1 MTAIKTM
8 LRATILTGAI
18 AFLPS
23 LAGADTTQPSDADP
37 TDVVPDHA
45 QAEVGAKPI
54 ATTSSVP
61 DHAQAEARGVGD
73 EVTSNPTDRIPD
85 HAEAEEPG
93 AGQK

>member
-1 MTAIKTM
+1 MTAIKTK

-18 AFLPS
+18 AFLPN
-23 LAGADTTQPSDADP
+23 LAAADTTEPTNADP

-61 DHAQAEARGVGD
+61 DHAQAEARGAGD
-73 EVTSNPTDRIPD
+73 EVTSNPTDSIPD
-85 HAEAEEPG
+85 HADAEEPG